1 MILFKAS
8 GATYDRVASQSVHA
22 FPYSPAEVRP
32 DEFVLLSKN
41 RADCAPAECQI
52 QRVAKVQSVRAAT
65 PAELEELFPNV
76 EAGQRWR
83 FIARMYWVK
92 RLDKPFNL
100 SRVRGLNYKRYG
112 TVVDFARIDA
122 TDELLLFGY
131 LCKSN
136 PEVVM
141 DVVNNAAP
149 PDGHNSR
156 D

>member
-1 MILFKAS
+1 MILFKTS

-32 DEFVLLSKN
+32 NEFISLSKN
-41 RADCAPAECQI
+41 RADCVLTECQI
-52 QRVAKVQSVRAAT
+52 QRVAKVQDVRAAT

-100 SRVRGLNYKRYG
+100 SRVRGLNYKRYD
-112 TVVDFARIDA
+112 TVVDFASMRLGDA
-122 TDELLLFGY
+122 
-131 LCKSN
+131 
-136 PEVVM
+136 
-141 DVVNNAAP
+141 
-149 PDGHNSR
+149 
-156 D
+156 